1 MGRRHA
7 SMFEARVKKPSLSQ
21 SFLRI
26 PLGAGGTAVRPLCCR
41 EGEGGS
47 GIISGGLIGFRNKRE
62 RE

>member
-1 MGRRHA
+1 
-7 SMFEARVKKPSLSQ
+7 MFEARVKKPSLSQ

-41 EGEGGS
+41 EEEEES